1 MNMKIGIMGKP
12 YFFNTAGKHVAF
24 DAEETLLDF
33 DVINWNP
40 NTLIEDYFSSTKA
53 KPRRK
58 NNLIILDQ
66 EHLETII
73 SDIRRRDEE
82 LRHMLI
88 LGRVIYINLPVPQIC
103 FYNGGTL
110 LNMLEYFT
118 FVKMSTSSGSGD
130 NIDFKGGDPFT
141 SLWEKNKESFTY
153 QAYFNEVIG
162 QPLFFIHGSP
172 LVIGSYL
179 KVENGHI
186 VFLPVFNTH
195 SDRFKAMPIENTY
208 IESLLSLAAELKKT
222 PDDFELPKWSASY
235 VLPQELEQRK
245 QLRHLEEELNALQ
258 LRINQKQRLIA
269 ELERNKILFTSKG
282 RVLELQVKKVFEDLG
297 VDVMEG
303 EYGRDD
309 LILRYGEKVAVV
321 EIKGVDRK
329 SAAES
334 HARQLE
340 QWVSAYDAAHEDVKA
355 KGILIVNTFKDTPL
369 RDRTEVSFPTQM
381 RPYSEAREHCLMTG
395 LQLLGIYLDYKDNEV
410 KKQEM
415 IERIFATKGI
425 FSEYQNWTDF
435 LIDENAETPA

>member
-1 MNMKIGIMGKP
+1 MKIGIMGKP

-179 KVENGHI
+179 KVENG
-186 VFLPVFNTH
+186 
-195 SDRFKAMPIENTY
+195 
-208 IESLLSLAAELKKT
+208 SLLSLAAELKKT